1 MDGRAARGARTRA
14 AVVDA
19 LLRITAEG
27 EMKPTADRIAER
39 AGVSLRTLW
48 TNFRDMETL
57 YAAAGDRL
65 VELQQAEYRAVPA
78 NLPLPD
84 RVARFCRQRARMLEI
99 VAPAARASALRLP
112 FSAHLR
118 EYRARQNARVRA
130 EIDRVFGAELD
141 AAGPAREQ
149 LLTAVLAAT
158 TWPAWSML
166 RDDCGLPVEAARAVM
181 VRTVTALLA
190 AALVAGAGAP
200 PAEVDGGPNGSP
212 AVTGR

>member
-1 MDGRAARGARTRA
+1 MDGRAARGLRTRR

-19 LLRITAEG
+19 LLAITAEG

-65 VELQQAEYRAVPA
+65 VELQQAEYHPVAA
-78 NLPLPD
+78 DLPLPE
-84 RVARFCRQRARMLEI
+84 RVAEFCRQRARLLEI

-118 EYRARQNARVRA
+118 EFRATQNGRVRA
-130 EIDRVFGAELD
+130 EIERVFRDELD
-141 AAGPAREQ
+141 AAAGDRDQ
-149 LLTAVLAAT
+149 LVTAVLAAT
-158 TWPAWSML
+158 TWPTWSML
-166 RDDCGLPVEAARAVM
+166 RDDCGLPASQAQAVVARM
-181 VRTVTALLA
+181 VAALLA
-190 AALVAGAGAP
+190 AARAAG
-200 PAEVDGGPNGSP
+200 
-212 AVTGR
+212 